1 MTHDAKLHD
10 SVPMGLAPS
19 LYNLDLA
26 PTRQK
31 GRTWKS
37 YNLFALWANDVHS
50 LGNYSFVIGLF
61 VLGLGVW
68 QVLVALAFASLFLF
82 VLLSLSGLMGFKTG
96 VPFPVLSRISFGI
109 FGAHI
114 PALIRG
120 IVAIVWF
127 GIQTYLAT
135 MVLNVLLIAFFPSL
149 TPMTHHLVLGLSVLG
164 WISFAF
170 LWVIQVIL
178 ACYGMEVI
186 RKYEAFVGP
195 IILFTFLM
203 LAIWVLYSSGGHL
216 RWSPPKPLSG
226 SEMWSHIFG
235 AAALWVSIY
244 ATFLLNFCDFT
255 RSAVSRQTVIKGNFW
270 GIIVNVMFFGVIAM
284 ILAGGQLSIDGVLI
298 HSASDV
304 VRMIPNTALLVLA
317 SLSLLILTIAVNLM
331 ANFVAPCY
339 TLSNLLPRYL
349 NFRRAALVTGIIGFV
364 ILPWNLYDSPVVID
378 YFLGGLGALLG
389 PLFGIVMID
398 YWLVRKQRVD
408 IPALYIDSPSGSYH
422 YSNGVNAKAVQAL
435 IPSALIAIL
444 FALLPQLSSISQ
456 FSWFIGAA
464 LGAVIYYFIAPKNQ
478 TYADRDGESI
488 AVATRH

>member
-1 MTHDAKLHD
+1 MTHDAELHET
-10 SVPMGLAPS
+10 VPMGVAPG
-19 LYNLDLA
+19 LYNMDLA
-26 PTRQK
+26 PTKQQ
-31 GRTWKS
+31 GRTWKG
-37 YNLFALWANDVHS
+37 YNIFALWANDVHS

-68 QVLVALAFASLFLF
+68 QVLVALAIASVILFI
-82 VLLSLSGLMGFKTG
+82 LLSLSGLMGVKTG
-96 VPFPVLSRISFGI
+96 VPFPVMSRISFGI

-114 PALIRG
+114 PSLIRG

-135 MVLNVLLIAFFPSL
+135 MVLNVLLIALFPSIKVL
-149 TPMTHHLVLGLSVLG
+149 THNNLLGLSTLS
-164 WISFAF
+164 WINFAV

-195 IILFTFLM
+195 IILFTFLV
-203 LAIWVLYSSGGHL
+203 LAGWVLYRSGGQL
-216 RWSPPKPLSG
+216 RWSPPNPLTG
-226 SEMWSHIFG
+226 TKMWSHIFG

-284 ILAGGQLSIDGVLI
+284 IMAGGQLSINGVLI
-298 HSASDV
+298 HSPADV
-304 VRMIPNTALLVLA
+304 VQMIPNIPLLVLA

-331 ANFVAPCY
+331 ANFVAPSY
-339 TLSNLLPRYL
+339 TLSNLLPSYL

-364 ILPWNLYDSPVVID
+364 ILPWNLYDSPVIID

-389 PLFGIVMID
+389 PLFGIVITD
-398 YWLVRKQRVD
+398 YWLIRKQRVD
-408 IPALYIDSPSGSYH
+408 IPALYVDSPGAPYH
-422 YSNGVNAKAVQAL
+422 YRNGVNPKAVQAL
-435 IPSALIAIL
+435 IPSAVIAIL
-444 FALLPQLSSISQ
+444 FALLPELSSISQ

-464 LGAVIYYFIAPKNQ
+464 LGAIIYYLIAPKGQ
-478 TYADRDGESI
+478 TYVDRDGEAI